1 MPRHINSKNQIMETK
16 RLVGIIST
24 ILLIANYISTAVINS
39 LFDVSD
45 QFLKTYG
52 LIAVLISFAGIIGL
66 YYAVSRYL
74 KQHNYKVE
82 NILIIS
88 VIIIKTVAIILWI
101 IQNKYNTI
109 PYLYSSVL
117 NAIVMILL
125 AAFGIMILMRKD
137 KEFINLG
144 ELKLYII
151 SWFSAIFLAMLI
163 SGLLTYLQ
171 KPELMSITSLVL
183 SIPNFFGLMFFL
195 KDNVR
200 LN

>member
-1 MPRHINSKNQIMETK
+1 METK

-24 ILLIANYISTAVINS
+24 ILLIVNYISTAVINS

-52 LIAVLISFAGIIGL
+52 LIAVLVSFAGIIGL

-88 VIIIKTVAIILWI
+88 VIFIKTVTIVLWI

-109 PYLYSSVL
+109 PFLYSSVL
-117 NAIVMILL
+117 NAIVMIIL
-125 AAFGIMILMRKD
+125 AAFGIMILMRKY

-171 KPELMSITSLVL
+171 KTELMSIATLVL
-183 SIPNFFGLMFFL
+183 SIPYFFGLLFFL
-195 KDNVR
+195 KDKASRN
-200 LN
+200 

>member
-1 MPRHINSKNQIMETK
+1 METK

-24 ILLIANYISTAVINS
+24 ILLIANYISTAVISS

-45 QFLKTYG
+45 QFTETHR
-52 LIAVLISFAGIIGL
+52 LIAVIVSFVGIIGF
-66 YYAVSRYL
+66 YYAVSGYL

-88 VIIIKTVAIILWI
+88 VIFIKTVAIVLWI

-117 NAIVMILL
+117 NAIVLILI
-125 AAFGIMILMRKD
+125 AAFGVMIILRKD
-137 KEFINLG
+137 KDFINLR
-144 ELKLYII
+144 ELKRYII

-195 KDNVR
+195 KDKACRN
-200 LN
+200 